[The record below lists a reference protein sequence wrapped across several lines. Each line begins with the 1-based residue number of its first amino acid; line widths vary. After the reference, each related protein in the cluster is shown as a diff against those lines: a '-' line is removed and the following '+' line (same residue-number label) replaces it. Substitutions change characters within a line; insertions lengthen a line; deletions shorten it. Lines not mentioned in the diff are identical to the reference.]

1 MNTLSKNALSV
12 LLCFSFV
19 FASNAQVRSTR
30 DSIIRAYE
38 QRSIM
43 LQNHSYVINGTE
55 KRFGFFRENIKEEL
69 SSNPIAL
76 KEFQES
82 QKSALIGLGLGLFA
96 LGMLI
101 GGTRLAIQSQKE
113 DRFILSLASL
123 VPLILGL
130 FYTQKSNNQFNRS
143 VWIYNRDVLKD

>member
-19 FASNAQVRSTR
+19 FAANAQVRSTR

-43 LQNHSYVINGTE
+43 LQNNSYVINGEE
-55 KRFGFFRENIKEEL
+55 KRFGFFRGNIKNEL

-82 QKSALIGLGLGLFA
+82 QKSALIGLGLGFIA

-101 GGTRLAIQSQKE
+101 GGTQLAIQSQKE
-113 DRFILSLASL
+113 DRFIISLASL
-123 VPLILGL
+123 VPLLIGL
-130 FYTQKSNNQFNRS
+130 FYTQKSQNQFNRS
-143 VWIYNRDVLKD
+143 VWLYNRDVLKD